1 MSVLHYGLSSEIM
14 RRWFNLDL
22 RQQSHWKSIR
32 VGHLHT
38 VLNGLLFEMTKMI
51 IGLKNFEFMDCIR
64 VICHVWTF
72 QCYSNSYE
80 VISKFGDD
88 TYSNL
93 TCGET
98 KLVFGSKTIVS
109 ESGTN
114 LVCLDEILTFNSY
127 NSSLMSF
134 IIKLNQFYLTKLQQ
148 PLHSIILLWLS
159 FDEK

>member
-1 MSVLHYGLSSEIM
+1 
-14 RRWFNLDL
+14 
-22 RQQSHWKSIR
+22 
-32 VGHLHT
+32 
-38 VLNGLLFEMTKMI
+38 MI

-109 ESGTN
+109 DQFSVFGRDTYIQF
-114 LVCLDEILTFNSY
+114 VQFVTYVVFNQ
-127 NSSLMSF
+127 
-134 IIKLNQFYLTKLQQ
+134 IK
-148 PLHSIILLWLS
+148 SIT
-159 FDEK
+159 FDETTTTFAFDNFTLNVI